1 MPVRVEAEI
10 PPALVAEIDTIKK
23 VESGTINVEQTNPTL
38 LKGLAYTGWDGSA
51 WTPIRTTSDYRV
63 LLGGTLP
70 LGTSPISNYVLLNAV
85 DPDYTVRYSRCDTT
99 GRLDVTTTTSTVQ
112 AQQATSPW
120 VVQTTTSTVQVEQ
133 VTSPW
138 IVQTTTST
146 IQVEQVTSPW
156 ITRSDSSSTANVVQ
170 ATSPWIVQTTTSTIP
185 QVTSIGST
193 VDVAVVNHA
202 VQTPV
207 DVQAVYYS
215 PVTVFSSTSVS
226 AGSIAVSD
234 WVDVSTFKTVTCSI
248 YSAQA
253 SGTLIIEVSP
263 TSSTATAYEYYRD
276 NSISSATFTSKSFT
290 EAFYWVRMS
299 FIASAN
305 STIDGWIGR
314 RTL

>member
-112 AQQATSPW
+112 AQ
-120 VVQTTTSTVQVEQ
+120 
-133 VTSPW
+133 
-138 IVQTTTST
+138 
-146 IQVEQVTSPW
+146 
-156 ITRSDSSSTANVVQ
+156 Q